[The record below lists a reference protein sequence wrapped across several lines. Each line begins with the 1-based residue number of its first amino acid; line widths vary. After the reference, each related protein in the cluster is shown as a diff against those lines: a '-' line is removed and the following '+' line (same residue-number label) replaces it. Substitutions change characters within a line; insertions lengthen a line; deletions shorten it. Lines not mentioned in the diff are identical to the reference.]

1 MQTLPGMPPPRPTGH
16 AEAFVDVPGGRLFLV
31 ADGEGPPVILVHS
44 AIVDLRSWDALVPYL
59 AGAGYRVLRYDV
71 RGFGRSTT
79 EDVEFSN
86 RADLI
91 AVLDARGIKQCAL
104 VGNSRGAMIAL
115 DTVLEHPDRF
125 VGFVWVGGGIG
136 GFDSGEPTPEELELF
151 KEADELEAKGDLDGL
166 ADLEVRVWVDGVG
179 QPADRVPASI
189 RDAVRD
195 MDRPLLEPG
204 RIMGKPIP
212 LEPPAN
218 QRLGE
223 LRLPVLVVVGALD
236 TSGTQAAA
244 RRLAEA
250 TGRARLVTL
259 RNVAHMVGMEA
270 PERLAALVVQLVS
283 GLPRWR

>member
-16 AEAFVDVPGGRLFLV
+16 AETFVDVPGGRLFLV

-44 AIVDLRSWDALVPYL
+44 AIVDLRSWDAMVPYL
-59 AGAGYRVLRYDV
+59 AGAGYRVIRYDT

-86 RADLI
+86 RADLL
-91 AVLDARGIKQCAL
+91 AVLDARGIQKCAV

-136 GFDSGEPTPEELELF
+136 GFDSGEPTPEELALF
-151 KEADELEAKGDLDGL
+151 NEADALEAKGDLDAL

-179 QPADRVPASI
+179 QPEDRVPASI

-195 MDRPLLEPG
+195 MDRPLLEPT
-204 RIMGKPIP
+204 RVMGKPIP
-212 LEPPAN
+212 LDPPAN

-250 TGRARLVTL
+250 TGRARIVTL

>member
-16 AEAFVDVPGGRLFLV
+16 AEAFVDVPGGRLFLM

-71 RGFGRSTT
+71 RGYGRSTT

-91 AVLDARGIKQCAL
+91 AVLDARGIQRCAV

-136 GFDSGEPTPEELELF
+136 GFDSGEPTPDELALF
-151 KEADELEAKGDLDGL
+151 NEADELQAKGDLDAL
-166 ADLEVRVWVDGVG
+166 ADLEVRIWVDGVG

-189 RDAVRD
+189 RDAVRN

-204 RIMGKPIP
+204 RVTGKPIP
-212 LEPPAN
+212 LDPPAN
-218 QRLGE
+218 DRLGE
-223 LRLPVLVVVGALD
+223 LRLPILVVVGALD
-236 TSGTQAAA
+236 TSGTQASA
-244 RRLAEA
+244 RRLVEA

>member
-1 MQTLPGMPPPRPTGH
+1 
-16 AEAFVDVPGGRLFLV
+16 VV
-31 ADGEGPPVILVHS
+31 ADGEGPPIVLVHS
-44 AIVDLRSWDALVPYL
+44 AIVDLRSWDAVVPFL

-71 RGFGRSTT
+71 RGYGRSTT

-86 RADLI
+86 RDDLI
-91 AVLDARGIKQCAL
+91 AVLDARGIERCAL

-115 DTVLEHPDRF
+115 DTILEAPERF

-136 GFDSGEPTPEELELF
+136 GFDGGVETL
-151 KEADELEAKGDLDGL
+151 ADEIALFDEYEAAEKRGDVDAM
-166 ADLEVRVWVDGVG
+166 ADIDVRIWVDGVG
-179 QPADRVPASI
+179 QPTDRVPSEI

-195 MDRPLLEPG
+195 MDRPLVTPG
-204 RIMGKPIP
+204 RVFGRPIT
-212 LEPPAN
+212 LDPPAN

-223 LRLPVLVVVGALD
+223 LRLPILVTVGALD
-236 TSGTQAAA
+236 TSGTLASA

-259 RNVAHMVGMEA
+259 RNVAHLVGMEQPA
-270 PERLAALVVQLVS
+270 RLAELVAQLLA